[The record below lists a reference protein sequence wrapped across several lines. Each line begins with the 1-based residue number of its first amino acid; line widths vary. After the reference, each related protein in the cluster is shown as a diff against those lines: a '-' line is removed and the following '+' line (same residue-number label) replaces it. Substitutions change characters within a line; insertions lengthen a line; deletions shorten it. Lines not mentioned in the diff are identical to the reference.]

1 MNPNLVEMNVS
12 RSFFETIC
20 SDVNSNLTMIEN
32 KINANFDLN
41 NSSFDVFTDGNS
53 LDDIAMSGLFNPN
66 ANENKSQSSTK
77 MDKTC
82 GFSLT
87 DILSHNGVDFF
98 KESVS
103 DEFSGNQP
111 IGKIKDFPKT
121 STTVATN
128 QNYAKFI

>member
-1 MNPNLVEMNVS
+1 
-12 RSFFETIC
+12 
-20 SDVNSNLTMIEN
+20 MIEN

-103 DEFSGNQP
+103 DEFS
-111 IGKIKDFPKT
+111 DLFLERLVL
-121 STTVATN
+121 TTC
-128 QNYAKFI
+128 